1 MIYESLGITPI
12 KPDQPAGV
20 DVRSLPEYEVLSNEL
35 DKANNL
41 TATTGINWD
50 KVVDPASTLLA
61 THGKDF
67 QVACYLAAAL
77 TQVQKLH
84 GFSMGLKILGDLVQ
98 NFWDNMFPPVARI
111 RGRRNALEWWLE
123 RCTVALEALSSD
135 PILIDDLKLMKERLA
150 HLDRLL
156 REKDPEGPS
165 LNRISSILDG
175 FSVIEPDKPAE
186 EAQSADAP
194 ADAASTNGKT
204 PSVQVAAIEGA
215 IEDVGE
221 ALKVALANI
230 ARIAEHL
237 REMEILN
244 PLGCRLNRIACW
256 SRIEQ
261 LPPNTTGKTM
271 VPCPAPHIR
280 DAFKTVRAGA
290 EPEAVVLFA
299 ETRLSQMPFWLD
311 LNRLA
316 AEALTKM
323 GDRGA
328 PALRTV
334 QAETAKFLQRIPELE
349 TASFVDGSRF
359 ADFDTTTWLG
369 EINQGGGGKG
379 SSGGGEDPLGDAG
392 REAQELLGQGRLF
405 EAVDK
410 LEAAGRS
417 SGSGRV
423 RFLARM
429 HLCESLRDGNRDLRP
444 YLAQLMN
451 DVELHHL
458 ETWDPLLAVQ
468 ALTLVYRFMPNAK
481 PVAGMGLPDREEI
494 LHRIA
499 QIDFG
504 RALRISSE

>member
-1 MIYESLGITPI
+1 M
-12 KPDQPAGV
+12 
-20 DVRSLPEYEVLSNEL
+20 
-35 DKANNL
+35 
-41 TATTGINWD
+41 
-50 KVVDPASTLLA
+50 
-61 THGKDF
+61 
-67 QVACYLAAAL
+67 
-77 TQVQKLH
+77 
-84 GFSMGLKILGDLVQ
+84 
-98 NFWDNMFPPVARI
+98 
-111 RGRRNALEWWLE
+111 
-123 RCTVALEALSSD
+123 
-135 PILIDDLKLMKERLA
+135 
-150 HLDRLL
+150 
-156 REKDPEGPS
+156 
-165 LNRISSILDG
+165 
-175 FSVIEPDKPAE
+175 
-186 EAQSADAP
+186 
-194 ADAASTNGKT
+194 
-204 PSVQVAAIEGA
+204 
-215 IEDVGE
+215 
-221 ALKVALANI
+221 
-230 ARIAEHL
+230 
-237 REMEILN
+237 
-244 PLGCRLNRIACW
+244 
-256 SRIEQ
+256 
-261 LPPNTTGKTM
+261 
-271 VPCPAPHIR
+271 
-280 DAFKTVRAGA
+280 
-290 EPEAVVLFA
+290 LFA

-359 ADFDTTTWLG
+359 ADFDTATWLG

-379 SSGGGEDPLGDAG
+379 SGGGGEDPLGDAG
-392 REAQELLGQGRLF
+392 REAHELLGQGRLF

-429 HLCESLRDGNRDLRP
+429 QLCESLRDGNRDLRP